1 MIIEYYKIKSFGNVD
16 NLRLEPGDVSAFAG
30 KGELGL
36 ATLTAFQLFI
46 FYGSKECAAEV
57 QPYLDSA
64 KGPVAGGYAVLSDGD
79 RRYVVAREYL
89 NGEERLLVKDADT
102 DIEMQIPTSAGEFFF
117 SRTAKEYMHGSEG
130 APVDIS
136 DILKTA
142 PIRMDSTAK
151 IKANEILALRE
162 RLDALGK
169 KQMRLGAESMAARG
183 VNPAERLRKAREVQD
198 ELLENEERL
207 KELAGSGEKPT
218 AMKKK
223 TLVLLL
229 CAGGFLF
236 VAGLLLFLLMSY
248 INIEKSKAFFIS
260 LGLMGAGAAV
270 LLWLLF
276 FKLIEKI
283 VMKNVPNTEEALR
296 ARREELS
303 EKLDILLEGSDF
315 EQLERQAKQSV
326 STARSAAE
334 IDRDLEAVNKE
345 MEEIRTKL
353 NKELTE

>member
-1 MIIEYYKIKSFGNVD
+1 
-16 NLRLEPGDVSAFAG
+16 
-30 KGELGL
+30 
-36 ATLTAFQLFI
+36 
-46 FYGSKECAAEV
+46 
-57 QPYLDSA
+57 
-64 KGPVAGGYAVLSDGD
+64 
-79 RRYVVAREYL
+79 
-89 NGEERLLVKDADT
+89 
-102 DIEMQIPTSAGEFFF
+102 
-117 SRTAKEYMHGSEG
+117 
-130 APVDIS
+130 
-136 DILKTA
+136 
-142 PIRMDSTAK
+142 
-151 IKANEILALRE
+151 
-162 RLDALGK
+162 
-169 KQMRLGAESMAARG
+169 
-183 VNPAERLRKAREVQD
+183 
-198 ELLENEERL
+198 
-207 KELAGSGEKPT
+207 
-218 AMKKK
+218 MKKK